1 MSHCPSLESK
11 LAMSPCSK
19 GSDIPQN
26 GQGEGMENSQNF
38 DQVENGFDV
47 VLSSDSGSDEEIDSL
62 AAQGYISLAQNEDE
76 VVNNVIEQVV
86 LLVYRLS
93 FSY

>member
-47 VLSSDSGSDEEIDSL
+47 VLSSDSGSDEEIDSV

-76 VVNNVIEQVV
+76 VVNNDIEQVV